1 MDASAGWQAT
11 LRADPLDWLLEVD
24 HPAVRHLA
32 LQQLL
37 DRPGDDPDV
46 VASLRA
52 AMAADPIASI
62 LAAGPGRSLGE
73 AWPRLCDEIPWHGL
87 AAHLS
92 RPTRSRPRG

>member
-11 LRADPLDWLLEVD
+11 LRADPLDWLLEAED
-24 HPAVRHLA
+24 PAVRHLV

-62 LAAGPGRSLGE
+62 LAAG
-73 AWPRLCDEIPWHGL
+73 
-87 AAHLS
+87 S
-92 RPTRSRPRG
+92 R